1 MSLATN
7 WRIAKAMPF
16 NPTAE
21 EYANVTA
28 RVTRKIGGSWLLN
41 DGEGAITV
49 EDAVLAYD
57 ARDAARRTEG
67 YATATL
73 VLGILGF
80 FPFSP
85 TAIVAFITAHFA
97 TRGSSRTAGLVCA
110 WITVGISVLFVLYL
124 VAVAGILSSAQ

>member
-1 MSLATN
+1 MSLATTN

-21 EYANVTA
+21 EYANVT
-28 RVTRKIGGSWLLN
+28 RKVEGSWLLT
-41 DGEGAITV
+41 DEERTV
-49 EDAVLAYD
+49 TEESLHNEALAYD
-57 ARDAARRTEG
+57 ARDAARRTDG
-67 YATATL
+67 AATATL
-73 VLGILGF
+73 VFGIISF
-80 FPFSP
+80 FFGPA
-85 TAIVAFITAHFA
+85 AIAAFIASHFG